1 MKNINAYYIGLLYSI
16 HTCLCVFFHGL
27 VLIQF
32 TPSSISIFTDQ
43 YSGTC
48 ILRLA
53 DAAYDQQSERT
64 LCAPVREF
72 P

>member
-1 MKNINAYYIGLLYSI
+1 MHIISASYIAYIRVCI
-16 HTCLCVFFHGL
+16 FFHGL

-64 LCAPVREF
+64 LCAPCA
-72 P
+72 